1 MKLMSRNA
9 RRAGVIFTFAMLI
22 ATVALFYVVKT
33 EGFRAW
39 SAVALS
45 AAVVATIV
53 MSAVFYIRTGL
64 WRFVHRDFAG
74 YDEREA
80 GVALGALRFAY
91 AIFTVVALGLM
102 LIASATAFEI
112 HVVLVAGLILSA
124 HILPASVIAWNEPD
138 IEE

>member
-9 RRAGVIFTFAMLI
+9 RRAGVVVTFAMLV
-22 ATVALFYVVKT
+22 ATVTLFYVVKAG
-33 EGFRAW
+33 GFCTW
-39 SAVALS
+39 SAVLLS
-45 AAVVATIV
+45 AAVMATIV
-53 MSAVFYIRTGL
+53 MYAVFYVRTGM
-64 WRFVHRDFAG
+64 WRFVHRDFAS

-80 GVALGALRFAY
+80 RVALGALRFAY

-102 LIASATAFEI
+102 LVASATAFEI
-112 HVVLVAGLILSA
+112 NVVLVAGLILTA